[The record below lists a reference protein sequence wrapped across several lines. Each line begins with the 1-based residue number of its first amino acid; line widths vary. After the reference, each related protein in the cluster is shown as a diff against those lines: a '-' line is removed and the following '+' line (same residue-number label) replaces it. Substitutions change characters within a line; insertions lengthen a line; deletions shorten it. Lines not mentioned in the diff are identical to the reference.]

1 MLQTIVGKKLD
12 QTQAFLENGK
22 RIPMS
27 LISVSSN
34 VVTQLKTQEKDKYS
48 AVQLGF
54 GNKRKVNKSVTGH
67 IKKAG
72 IEKSPRF
79 FREVRVENVA
89 DFELGKEIDVTEVF
103 EAGDVIH
110 VTGTSKGK
118 GYAGVVKR
126 HHFRGGPRTH
136 GQSDRERA
144 PGSSGQTTTP
154 GRVYKG
160 KRMSGRMGHETV
172 TIQNLIVLDIK
183 DGVLYVKGLI
193 PGIKGALVV
202 ISKAKENK
210 ESKALKK
217 NFVPLFKIVE
227 EAPVEEA
234 VAEAESAP
242 TEEVVVAGPVIET
255 VEVEALPEEPEKA
268 VEEQAEEAE
277 KAPVEAKTETKEEDK
292 KEEEAK

>member
-1 MLQTIVGKKLD
+1 MLQTVVGKKLD
-12 QTQAFLENGK
+12 QTQAFLENGR

-27 LISVSSN
+27 LISVSGN
-34 VVTQLKTQEKDKYS
+34 VVTQIKSLEKDKYS
-48 AVQLGF
+48 AVQVGF
-54 GNKRKVNKSVTGH
+54 GDKKKTTKALSGH

-72 IEKSPRF
+72 ISTTPRF
-79 FREVRVENVA
+79 FREVRVENT
-89 DFELGKEIDVTEVF
+89 DGFELGKEVNVSEVF
-103 EAGDVIH
+103 EAGDVIN

-160 KRMSGRMGHETV
+160 KRMSGRMGSDTV

-193 PGIKGALVV
+193 PGIKGALVT
-202 ISKAKENK
+202 ISKAKDNK

-217 NFVPLFKIVE
+217 NFVPLFKIAEEVAE
-227 EAPVEEA
+227 EAPSEAAVELE
-234 VAEAESAP
+234 
-242 TEEVVVAGPVIET
+242 TAGPVIET
-255 VEVEALPEEPEKA
+255 VEVEALPQEPEKA
-268 VEEQAEEAE
+268 VSEQAEKVEEVIEEAIEE
-277 KAPVEAKTETKEEDK
+277 KKEDVVAAEEK

>member
-34 VVTQLKTQEKDKYS
+34 VVTQLKTPEKDKYS

-54 GNKRKVNKSVTGH
+54 GDKRKVNKSVLGH

-79 FREVRVENVA
+79 FREVRVENTA
-89 DFELGKEIDVTEVF
+89 DFELGKEINVTEVF

-172 TIQNLIVLDIK
+172 TIQNLIVLDMK

-202 ISKAKENK
+202 ISKAKDNK
-210 ESKALKK
+210 VSKALKK

-227 EAPVEEA
+227 EVPEAEVGEAAPVEVEA
-234 VAEAESAP
+234 
-242 TEEVVVAGPVIET
+242 AGPVIET
-255 VEVEALPEEPEKA
+255 VEVEALPEEPEKI
-268 VEEQAEEAE
+268 VEEQAEAVSA
-277 KAPVEAKTETKEEDK
+277 APVEEKTETKEEDK
-292 KEEEAK
+292 KEEVK

>member
-1 MLQTIVGKKLD
+1 MLQTIVGKKID
-12 QTQAFLENGK
+12 QTQAFLENGR

-27 LISVSSN
+27 LISVSGN
-34 VVTQLKTQEKDKYS
+34 VVTQIKSPEKDKYS
-48 AVQLGF
+48 AVQVGF
-54 GNKRKVNKSVTGH
+54 GDKRKTTKALSGH

-72 IEKSPRF
+72 ISTTPRF
-79 FREVRVENVA
+79 FREVRVEST
-89 DFELGKEIDVTEVF
+89 DGFELGKEINVAEVF

-160 KRMSGRMGHETV
+160 KRMSGRMGTETV

-193 PGIKGALVV
+193 PGIKGALVT
-202 ISKAKENK
+202 ISKAKDNK

-217 NFVPLFKIVE
+217 NFVPLFKIAEEVVE
-227 EAPVEEA
+227 EAPTDAPAEVEN
-234 VAEAESAP
+234 
-242 TEEVVVAGPVIET
+242 AGPVIET
-255 VEVEALPEEPEKA
+255 VEVEALPQEPEEIVSEQAEKVEEA
-268 VEEQAEEAE
+268 VEEAMDE
-277 KAPVEAKTETKEEDK
+277 KSKEEVVVEEK